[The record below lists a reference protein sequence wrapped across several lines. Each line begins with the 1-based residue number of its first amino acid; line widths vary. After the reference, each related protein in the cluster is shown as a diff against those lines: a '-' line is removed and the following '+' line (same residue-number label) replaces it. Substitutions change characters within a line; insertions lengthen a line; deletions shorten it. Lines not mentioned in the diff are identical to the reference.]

1 MRLYPKMILII
12 ACTFFAV
19 MSVLLVSFEYTVMDS
34 FSSLE
39 QNRITWSGT
48 FSGQNTQ
55 F

>member
-19 MSVLLVSFEYTVMDS
+19 MSVLLFSFEFTIMDS

-39 QNRITWSGT
+39 EKYMERDLLRAEHAIDE
-48 FSGQNTQ
+48 
-55 F
+55 